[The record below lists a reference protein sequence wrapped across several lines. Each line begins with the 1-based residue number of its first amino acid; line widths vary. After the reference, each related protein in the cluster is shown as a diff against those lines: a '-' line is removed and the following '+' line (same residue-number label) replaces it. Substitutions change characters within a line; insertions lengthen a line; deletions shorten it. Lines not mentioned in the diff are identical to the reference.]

1 MVETPIEQWT
11 SRLESALD
19 GDGGRPGRV
28 IVLRETD
35 STQDAARR
43 LDAKPADIVVAWRQT
58 AGRGRLGRTWAD
70 THEQGIAATI
80 VADRAPSERLAIACA
95 VGVAQAAE
103 ALLGRSVG
111 IKWPNDIVVDG
122 RKLAGV
128 LIEQSDQ
135 RALIGIGMNV
145 FQTHWPQEL
154 AGRAVSLVQ
163 LGARVDRIDALVAL
177 LRAMNR
183 ALRLPQEQL
192 IAEFLRRDVLQGVHA
207 TFRTGLRTVSG
218 TVIRT
223 DPMRGLVVRTD
234 ADVVYLPAATT
245 TLLSD

>member
-1 MVETPIEQWT
+1 MVEAPIEQWT
-11 SRLESALD
+11 TRLESALD
-19 GDGGRPGRV
+19 GDGGRAGRV

-35 STQDAARR
+35 STQDAAKR
-43 LDAKPADIVVAWRQT
+43 LNAKPADIVVAWRQT
-58 AGRGRLGRTWAD
+58 AGHGRLGRTWAD

-80 VADRAPSERLAIACA
+80 VAERAPSERLAITCA

-145 FQTHWPQEL
+145 LQTHWPHEL

-183 ALRLPQEQL
+183 ALRLSQEQL
-192 IAEFLRRDVLQGVHA
+192 IAEFSGRDVLQGVRA
-207 TFRTGLRTVSG
+207 TFRTGLRTVTG
-218 TVIRT
+218 TVIET

-234 ADVVYLPAATT
+234 ADTVYLHSATT